1 MPCCC
6 GDDASRVA
14 KYNILFMN
22 SIQNSIHKF
31 SNYPLIH
38 PHIPLVLTMNN

>member
-14 KYNILFMN
+14 KYKILFM
-22 SIQNSIHKF
+22 NSIHKF